1 MKKPGTVRIIGGT
14 LKRSKLTVLD
24 KPGLRP
30 TPDRV
35 RETIFNWIGP
45 RVPGARVLDCFAG
58 TGAFGFEALSRGADF
73 VTFIERDREIARTI
87 SDTMTRLDCTA
98 RSQLRL
104 ASVDEVIHELIPT
117 ADVIFADP
125 PFNQGLSQAFC
136 TWIRGRLRPDSV
148 LILEA
153 EREMT
158 LDFTGFDVLKT
169 LHAGADSTY
178 VLAQEAP

>member
-14 LKRSKLTVLD
+14 LKRSKLTVLE

-35 RETIFNWIGP
+35 RETIFNWINA

-58 TGAFGFEALSRGADF
+58 TGAFGFEALSRGAAH
-73 VTFIERDREIARTI
+73 VTFVERERETARVI
-87 SDTMTRLDCTA
+87 SDSMTRLGCA
-98 RSQLRL
+98 SRSTLVL
-104 ASVDEVIHELIPT
+104 ASV
-117 ADVIFADP
+117 ADVISDLAPEADLIFADP

-136 TWIRGRLRPDSV
+136 TWIRGRLRRDSV

-153 EREMT
+153 ERDTT

-169 LHAGADSTY
+169 LHAGADSAY
-178 VLAQEAP
+178 VLAQEVP